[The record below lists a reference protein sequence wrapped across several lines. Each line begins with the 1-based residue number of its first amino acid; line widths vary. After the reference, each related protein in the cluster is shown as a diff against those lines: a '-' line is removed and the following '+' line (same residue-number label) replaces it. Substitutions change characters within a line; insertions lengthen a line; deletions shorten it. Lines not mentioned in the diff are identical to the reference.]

1 MNWIDYTIFTTLFFA
16 ALFGLASGPVIQLL
30 RIIGIF
36 ISFFTAII
44 FYEALGRVLQGTFS
58 TLTAYLVSYFIIF
71 FVAIAIVYI
80 IIDVLRRLLG
90 EMAGGMG
97 LRLLGGIL
105 GILKGLVFC
114 GVIILGILS
123 FSSSTVQMV
132 TKTSKTA
139 SQIGKGMQTIA
150 AIVPRDIL
158 DKMKGGNEE
167 TKKTKPTKG
176 RKSKKSAD
184 KKDKEPV
191 KADTASDEENE
202 IIEEY
207 IVPPQE
213 RR

>member
-30 RIIGIF
+30 RIIGVF
-36 ISFFTAII
+36 VSFFTAII
-44 FYEALGRVLQGTFS
+44 FYETLGRVLQGTFS

-80 IIDVLRRLLG
+80 IIDVLRRLMG
-90 EMAGGMG
+90 EMAVGMG

-114 GVIILGILS
+114 GAIILGILS
-123 FSSSTVQMV
+123 FSSNTVQMV

-158 DKMKGGNEE
+158 DKMKNGDEE
-167 TKKTKPTKG
+167 TKETKSTKG

-184 KKDKEPV
+184 KKAKKEPV
-191 KADTASDEENE
+191 KSDTARDEENE

-213 RR
+213 